1 MAGGVFDGLGKL
13 LSAGNAYLQ
22 QHQQFLDRLRGLQLE
37 DAKAQLAGY
46 VRGMP
51 DARFN
56 GLKLALTFVARKSQD
71 PGTTALLQTLL
82 RSLDALREG
91 RATPASAVSTP
102 RLNAALSDTSPVPS
116 FDDDLTMVAGW
127 HDHLDQERRAA
138 ALVGHL
144 EGLSPE
150 GYRVFREH
158 VGRMLENA
166 TAAIRRHEESE
177 DNAWGGAVEDR
188 MSYMMARIKTGE
200 RDPQFVARLREMRG
214 YLAFYEWVAGAS
226 DVAWQELQQNRVSPA
241 ATTVPP
247 SPPPLNPPSDKGG
260 MWLAVVG
267 MLRTQLQEGLA
278 AGKIRRERQASYERL
293 LEKMEALIVP
303 IDDPNTPLD
312 EKQKLLERFKGLMA
326 EFQQYFLDAGAADR
340 LDGVAEGARARTL
353 DAYVS
358 AMKGVLYREL
368 AQSPPRHTAARAGE
382 LMSDVT
388 RAHQEIA
395 QLHDDRSAVTFERE
409 MLRGVARG
417 IHEFT
422 VREHLML
429 ARPLWQCAEVMP
441 SPRGLFFAG
450 GADLADLIRSV
461 AARLDL
467 EILAGH
473 GQYYGQARWD
483 ALRGSHVG
491 VFDLRGYRPGL
502 VRTDPACAN
511 ALAATAYELGLACA
525 LGRPVVIV
533 TREGDSLPFDVD
545 LAPCEMS
552 GDAAA
557 DEQAL
562 ATALD
567 DAWYGQQRT
576 SGASCLAATFA
587 FLDGAT
593 RDHPRRR
600 TLEVSGVLD
609 DQQID
614 DPVGFAGCV
623 RQIVREQGLRDLE
636 VVFPAWPGRYPDAGN
651 PALFHVMPFSE
662 PWSDGVRDAAR
673 QLCSGRG
680 YVYRRGDE
688 SDEGRIIQAIWDDI
702 GAAHLVL
709 VDLTGLNLNVLIEL
723 GMAHALGRTV
733 LTVRQSGIREP
744 LPRNIE
750 KLRVLDYDGPAGLS
764 RLLEKRLAPRSA
776 SV

>member
-1 MAGGVFDGLGKL
+1 MAGGVFEGLGKL

-22 QHQQFLDRLRGLQLE
+22 QHQQFIDRLRGLQLD
-37 DAKAQLAGY
+37 DAKAQLTAH

-56 GLKLALTFVARKSQD
+56 GLKLALAFVARTSQD
-71 PGTTALLQTLL
+71 ATTSRLLQGLL
-82 RSLDALREG
+82 RSLDAVREG
-91 RATPASAVSTP
+91 GAADLPAAIAP
-102 RLNAALSDTSPVPS
+102 PLPDTSRAPS
-116 FDDDLTMVAGW
+116 FDDDLTMVAAW
-127 HDHLDQERRAA
+127 HDRLDQEGRAA
-138 ALVGHL
+138 ALVAHL

-150 GYRVFREH
+150 GFRVFREH
-158 VGRMLENA
+158 VSRMVENA
-166 TAAIRRHEESE
+166 TAAVRRHEESE

-188 MSYMMARIKTGE
+188 INYMMARIQTRQ

-214 YLAFYEWVAGAS
+214 VLAFYEWVASAS
-226 DVAWQELQQNRVSPA
+226 DVAWQERERERERVSA
-241 ATTVPP
+241 ATDDQRSEPA
-247 SPPPLNPPSDKGG
+247 SNQPSDKGG
-260 MWLAVVG
+260 MWLATVG
-267 MLRTQLQEGLA
+267 ILRTQLEQGLA
-278 AGKIRRERQASYERL
+278 AGKIRRERRASYERL
-293 LEKMEALIVP
+293 LDKMEALIAP
-303 IDDPNTPLD
+303 ISDPDTPLD

-326 EFQQYFLDAGAADR
+326 EFQQYFLEAGAADR
-340 LDGVAEGARARTL
+340 LDGVPEGARARTL
-353 DAYVS
+353 DEHVS

-368 AQSPPRHTAARAGE
+368 AQSPPRHTAERAGE

-395 QLHDDRSAVTFERE
+395 QLRDDRASVAFERE
-409 MLRGVARG
+409 MLRGAARG
-417 IHEFT
+417 IHEFV

-429 ARPLWQCAEVMP
+429 VRPLWQCAEVMP
-441 SPRGLFFAG
+441 SPHGLFFAG
-450 GADLADLIRSV
+450 SADLADVLRSV

-467 EILAGH
+467 EMPAAR

-502 VRTDPACAN
+502 VRTDPAAAT

-545 LAPCEMS
+545 ISPCEVS

-557 DEQAL
+557 DEQTL
-562 ATALD
+562 VTALD
-567 DAWYGQQRT
+567 DAWYGRQRT
-576 SGASCLAATFA
+576 TGASCLAETFA
-587 FLDGAT
+587 FLDRAT
-593 RDHPRRR
+593 RDHPRRQM
-600 TLEVSGVLD
+600 LEASGVLD
-609 DQQID
+609 QQQID

-623 RQIVREQGLRDLE
+623 KQIVRERGLRDLE
-636 VVFPAWPGRYPDAGN
+636 VIFPAWPGRYPDEAN
-651 PALFHVMPFSE
+651 PTLFHVMPFSE

-673 QLCSGRG
+673 ERG
-680 YVYRRGDE
+680 NGHGYAYRRGDE

-702 GAAHLVL
+702 CGAQLVL

-733 LTVRQSGIREP
+733 LTVRQGGVREP

-750 KLRVLDYDGPAGLS
+750 KLRVLDYDGPSALS
-764 RLLEKRLAPRSA
+764 RLLEKRLAPPGA
-776 SV
+776 AI